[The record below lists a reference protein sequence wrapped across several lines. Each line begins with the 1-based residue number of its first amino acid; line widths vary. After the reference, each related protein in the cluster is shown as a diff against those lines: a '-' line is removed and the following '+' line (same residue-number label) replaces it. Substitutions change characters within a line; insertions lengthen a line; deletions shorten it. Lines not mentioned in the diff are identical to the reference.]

1 MLLYFTQQTI
11 LKLWGFWSGIFAP
24 LPYNDQVAFGALI
37 VLVAV
42 SAKLIFGRE
51 TRE

>member
-1 MLLYFTQQTI
+1 MLLQFTQQTV
-11 LKLWGFWSGIFAP
+11 LKLWGIWSGIFAP
-24 LPYNDQVAFGALI
+24 LPYSDQVAFGALM

-51 TRE
+51 TSE